1 MKPEYKASI
10 FLILTTFFWAGNF
23 VFGKFVAAEL
33 TPLQLTFLRWLLAVL
48 LLFPIAHWYERPSWP
63 QVWRE
68 WKKLL
73 ALALLGMIG
82 YNLILYQALHFTSS
96 LNAALINSIN
106 PALIFLTSAWLLKER
121 LSLTNSM
128 GILVSLLGVLLV
140 LTDGRL
146 QHILSI
152 EFNPGDL
159 LMLAAILTWN
169 LYTLMGRRMQAVPP
183 IAATAVS
190 AFLSVLVLLPFVMLS
205 GMPAALSRE
214 AIIGVVYVAVFASV
228 AAFLLWNSAILLL
241 KAGQAGVY
249 LNLITVFTAILS
261 VLLGNTVTAVQ
272 IIGGLVVFAGVYL
285 TTQKKKD
292 SGKAKSSSQKQV

>member
-1 MKPEYKASI
+1 MKAEYKASI
-10 FLILTTFFWAGNF
+10 FLILTTLFWAGNF
-23 VFGKFVAAEL
+23 IFGKFVAAEL

-121 LSLTNSM
+121 LSLTNSV

-152 EFNPGDL
+152 KFNPGDL

-169 LYTLMGRRMQAVPP
+169 VYTLIGRRMQNVPP

-190 AFLSVLVLLPFVMLS
+190 AFLSVLVLLPFVLLT
-205 GMPAALSRE
+205 GLPTDVSRE
-214 AIIGVVYVAVFASV
+214 AMIGVVYVAVFASV

-241 KAGQAGVY
+241 KAGRAGVY

-272 IIGGLVVFAGVYL
+272 IIGGLLVFAGVYL

-292 SGKAKSSSQKQV
+292 SGAGKSSS

>member
-1 MKPEYKASI
+1 MKAEYKASI
-10 FLILTTFFWAGNF
+10 FLILTTLFWAGNF
-23 VFGKFVAAEL
+23 IFGKFVAAEL

-152 EFNPGDL
+152 KFNPGDL

-169 LYTLMGRRMQAVPP
+169 VYTLIGRRMQNVPP

-190 AFLSVLVLLPFVMLS
+190 AFLSVLVLLPFVLLT
-205 GMPAALSRE
+205 GLPTAVSRE
-214 AIIGVVYVAVFASV
+214 AMIGVVYVAVFASV

-261 VLLGNTVTAVQ
+261 VLLGKTVTAVQ
-272 IIGGLVVFAGVYL
+272 IIGGLLVFAGVYL
-285 TTQKKKD
+285 TTQKKKE
-292 SGKAKSSSQKQV
+292 SATVSNSSQK

>member
-1 MKPEYKASI
+1 MKAEYKAPI
-10 FLILTTFFWAGNF
+10 FLILTTLFWAGNF
-23 VFGKFVAAEL
+23 IFGKFVAAEL

-63 QVWRE
+63 QVWQE

-73 ALALLGMIG
+73 TLALLGMIG

-121 LSLTNSM
+121 LSLTNSV

-152 EFNPGDL
+152 KFNPGDL

-169 LYTLMGRRMQAVPP
+169 VYTLIGRRMQNVPP

-190 AFLSVLVLLPFVMLS
+190 AFLSVLVLLPFVLLT
-205 GMPAALSRE
+205 GLPTAVSRE
-214 AIIGVVYVAVFASV
+214 AMIGVVYVAVFASV

-261 VLLGNTVTAVQ
+261 VLRGNTVTAVQ
-272 IIGGLVVFAGVYL
+272 IIGGLVVFTGV
-285 TTQKKKD
+285 
-292 SGKAKSSSQKQV
+292 

>member
-1 MKPEYKASI
+1 MKAQYKASI
-10 FLILTTFFWAGNF
+10 FLILTTLFWAGNF

-169 LYTLMGRRMQAVPP
+169 LYTLMGRRMQSVPP

-190 AFLSVLVLLPFVMLS
+190 ALLSVLVLLPFVWMTGL
-205 GMPAALSRE
+205 PAALSRE
-214 AIIGVVYVAVFASV
+214 AMIGVVYVAVFASV

-272 IIGGLVVFAGVYL
+272 IIGGLVVFTGVYL
-285 TTQKKKD
+285 TTQKKKN
-292 SGKAKSSSQKQV
+292 SGTEKSSSQK

>member
-1 MKPEYKASI
+1 MKAEYKASI
-10 FLILTTFFWAGNF
+10 FLILTTLFWAGNF
-23 VFGKFVAAEL
+23 IFGKFVAAEL

-63 QVWRE
+63 QVWQE

-121 LSLTNSM
+121 LSLTNSV

-152 EFNPGDL
+152 KFNPGDL

-169 LYTLMGRRMQAVPP
+169 VYTLIGRRMQNVPP

-190 AFLSVLVLLPFVMLS
+190 AFLSVLVLMPFVLLT
-205 GMPAALSRE
+205 GLPTDVSRE
-214 AIIGVVYVAVFASV
+214 AMIGVVYVAVFASV

-272 IIGGLVVFAGVYL
+272 IIGGLLVFAGVYL

-292 SGKAKSSSQKQV
+292 SGAGKSSS

>member
-1 MKPEYKASI
+1 MKAEYKASI
-10 FLILTTFFWAGNF
+10 FLILTTLFWAGNF
-23 VFGKFVAAEL
+23 IFGKFVAAEL

-63 QVWRE
+63 QVWQE

-106 PALIFLTSAWLLKER
+106 PALIFLTSALLLKER
-121 LSLTNSM
+121 LSLTNSV

-152 EFNPGDL
+152 KFNPGDL

-169 LYTLMGRRMQAVPP
+169 VYTLIGRRMQNVPP

-190 AFLSVLVLLPFVMLS
+190 AFLSVLVLLPFVLLT
-205 GMPAALSRE
+205 GLPTDVSRE
-214 AIIGVVYVAVFASV
+214 AMIGVVYVAVFASV

-241 KAGQAGVY
+241 KAGRAGVY

-272 IIGGLVVFAGVYL
+272 IIGGLLVFAGVYL

-292 SGKAKSSSQKQV
+292 SGAGKSSS